1 MRDEPTGQYVSRQR
15 GMGVTAKKYHLYQD
29 CSLLLGGRGRTPS
42 ENFEVIEVDD
52 RIIDLLALTPCSTCR
67 NRSESVSALDVIA
80 EGLLDFL
87 KDAFEVPDA
96 VAREAVDGGAAALI
110 ERLENH
116 SYKIRAVSK
125 RTAPR

>member
-1 MRDEPTGQYVSRQR
+1 MAGTKGDIT
-15 GMGVTAKKYHLYQD
+15 
-29 CSLLLGGRGRTPS
+29 
-42 ENFEVIEVDD
+42 
-52 RIIDLLALTPCSTCR
+52 LATPCSTCR